1 MGLNQ
6 KFRDARY
13 AVFYGLLLNKSYP
26 LQSLGN
32 AANGCSWSFCPTGL
46 DQESVV
52 YSGGVGNDITFEH
65 ALVKQFGCKV
75 VLLDP
80 SPTGLATMQRPEHQ
94 MPEFQFIPA
103 GLAGQN
109 GVLNLAPPQNAEEGS
124 WYSQPA
130 EASKIQVPCHD
141 LTTVMKRNGHTRID
155 LLKLDIEGSEYG
167 VIDDILSRRIPIRQ
181 ICVEYHHPYFPG
193 ISLTDTVRSVL
204 RLRMR
209 GYKLLCQ
216 EGTNHTFFWPGR
228 WP

>member
-1 MGLNQ
+1 MGVNRTI
-6 KFRDARY
+6 RDLRY
-13 AVFYGLLLNKSYP
+13 SVFYGLLLNRSYP
-26 LQSLGN
+26 LRSLGN
-32 AANGCSWSFCPTGL
+32 AETECSWSFCPTGL
-46 DQESVV
+46 DRDSVV

-65 ALVKQFGCKV
+65 ALVKHFGCKV
-75 VLLDP
+75 ILLDP

-94 MPEFQFIPA
+94 IPEFRFIPA

-141 LTTVMKRNGHTRID
+141 LTTVMKQNGHTRID

-167 VIDDILSRRIPIRQ
+167 VIDDILARRIPVRQ
-181 ICVEYHHPYFPG
+181 ICVEYHHPFFPG
-193 ISLTDTVRSVL
+193 IRLRDTVRSVL
-204 RLRMR
+204 RLRLR

-216 EGTNHTFFWPGR
+216 EGTNHTFLWSGR